1 MEYLINRKCE
11 SDYPVTSWL
20 PCPPLLNM
28 PDCTSNTLNGQ
39 LGRLPLA
46 CFPDIG
52 PFANIMPV
60 SNVMKMPSYHRSQVS
75 NLYGFNHFN
84 IFRMQLIYNNIKE
97 YVSICISLISNGE
110 LLQDN
115 LWLNKNEVTLQMLC
129 DPCAIHFAKVGNIQ
143 QEANMFLRGWSILYV
158 QHKNFKQHFANA
170 SPFSINNKR
179 G

>member
-1 MEYLINRKCE
+1 MNCVLTLAGKQPMPILVEFVLNGLRPESSVIKSFILEYLINRKCE

-75 NLYGFNHFN
+75 NVNDLTYTQYDRND
-84 IFRMQLIYNNIKE
+84 L
-97 YVSICISLISNGE
+97 
-110 LLQDN
+110 
-115 LWLNKNEVTLQMLC
+115 
-129 DPCAIHFAKVGNIQ
+129 
-143 QEANMFLRGWSILYV
+143 
-158 QHKNFKQHFANA
+158 
-170 SPFSINNKR
+170 
-179 G
+179 

>member
-1 MEYLINRKCE
+1 MMDSVIKSFILEYLINRKCE

-75 NLYGFNHFN
+75 NVNGFTYPQFDRNDF
-84 IFRMQLIYNNIKE
+84 F
-97 YVSICISLISNGE
+97 
-110 LLQDN
+110 
-115 LWLNKNEVTLQMLC
+115 
-129 DPCAIHFAKVGNIQ
+129 
-143 QEANMFLRGWSILYV
+143 
-158 QHKNFKQHFANA
+158 
-170 SPFSINNKR
+170 FSYAADW
-179 G
+179 